1 MSEPNSVE
9 TTAKADDVV
18 KAVEAMERVL
28 KYGFSPEDRR
38 LLTEML
44 RALSDIKDGL
54 DVIQYKLGIETG
66 VWRKFQNS
74 DVEWTFGQTPNG
86 KPVEELSE
94 ITETLDR
101 GEYGSWVRI
110 GVFEYRWSGP
120 EDDPRRFIHRRL
132 AK

>member
-1 MSEPNSVE
+1 MSEPDSAE
-9 TTAKADDVV
+9 KRTKADDVV

-28 KYGFSPEDRR
+28 EYGFGPEDRR

-44 RALSDIKDGL
+44 RTLGDIKDGL
-54 DVIQYKLGIETG
+54 DVIQYKLGVETG

-74 DVEWTFGQTPNG
+74 DVEWTFAQTPNG

-94 ITETLDR
+94 IMETLNG

-110 GVFEYRWSGP
+110 GVFEYRWSGT